1 MMKGSGC
8 TTMNDV
14 IDEMGMEPM
23 NGIIHEM
30 GVESMKDVICEM
42 EMESMNTQCKGREVL
57 NQQLHAVN
65 KSKNR
70 LSSMTYRVGWRATRR
85 GTGGSWSV
93 L

>member
-1 MMKGSGC
+1 
-8 TTMNDV
+8 MNDAV
-14 IDEMGMEPM
+14 
-23 NGIIHEM
+23 HKM
-30 GVESMKDVICEM
+30 GVESMKDIICKM
-42 EMESMNTQCKGREVL
+42 EMESMNDVIHDAETESMNTQCEGREVL

-70 LSSMTYRVGWRATRR
+70 LSSMTYRVGWRAPRR